1 MPSHAVLGV
10 TTQVF
15 LDTRGNHTLHEDA
28 SLAFVFQ
35 ITLSDRHLKKN
46 MWGWRRCPW
55 A

>member
-1 MPSHAVLGV
+1 MLSHAILGV

-15 LDTRGNHTLHEDA
+15 LDTRGNHTLHKDA
-28 SLAFVFQ
+28 FLAFVFQ

-46 MWGWRRCPW
+46 MWGWRHDLW